1 MKSFYELR
9 FFLILWLTQAF
20 SSLGSAMTNFAL
32 VLWLY
37 QDSGS
42 ALKTAMLTV
51 CSYAPYVLLSIF
63 AGVISDRWNKKAV
76 MLVCDSIAAA
86 GTLVIVLLLQ
96 LHLLAVWHLYLL
108 NACNGLMN
116 AVQSPASDVAT
127 TLLTPKKYY
136 QKTSGLRSFSNSLV
150 SMLTPVLAT
159 AFFAFGGFL
168 TSVHLQLPFWCC
180 CCGYRF
186 RKFRIQPSK
195 QNPVCRLPRR
205 GWSICGRTEVFSG

>member
-127 TLLTPKKYY
+127 TLLTPKKIFRTHSN
-136 QKTSGLRSFSNSLV
+136 QQTITNSSGSIF
-150 SMLTPVLAT
+150 
-159 AFFAFGGFL
+159 
-168 TSVHLQLPFWCC
+168 
-180 CCGYRF
+180 RF
-186 RKFRIQPSK
+186 RTKHCQQAAQQRGKSNTAVHDAQSDFSLLW
-195 QNPVCRLPRR
+195 QNSCRKGCLMHRSNQIDA
-205 GWSICGRTEVFSG
+205 G